1 MTKIV
6 RASAFSNNEVAYI
19 AWDIDGESIPD
30 CLGFN
35 IVREFLNAAGD
46 VIEAKPLAAYVAFK
60 GQHNP
65 EGLAQNT
72 TVWPVQKFNWR
83 DLTLRKRRSK
93 LERREEKLRVRYCIR
108 AVGRL
113 RDGMDKVEVVPES
126 HFDRKARQEI
136 PHTYKGKPIP
146 LGYLTPEFRTN
157 VMDVPRDRQPFTST
171 FTNGILSTQFIVR
184 ILEEDGEITA
194 GELEGRLKTPG
205 DFLRNY
211 LAGEVL
217 QLVENFFAQPGGRFH
232 AALYELEDKQ
242 LEGFLAANAE
252 RLDLILSDAGSSSGD
267 DENADPAPKKK
278 ARSSAAKK
286 NAAKKSKKVT
296 LYDTRNEAARSALQ
310 ELAKKPGTNFKLQHR
325 MFNGSG
331 HIGHNKFIV
340 YVDDGGTARSVLTGS
355 TNWTWSGVAG
365 QSNNCI
371 RIDDEGIAAG
381 FLAYWQRLHEDKLK
395 VPKPL
400 TAKAPDAN
408 QGDKLKTENRKVV
421 RGELPNRATFECWFS
436 PNMPGKEQPPAKTVK
451 TLPPPPPD
459 MDRLFSL
466 MRKARKAIF
475 FLVFMPSRGGFNS
488 IVAEAVDLGLKDTSL
503 NVIGAISDTQAM
515 WGYEASRKT
524 ESGAKIPASSP
535 HVFQKDGISVVRA
548 TALTDKEI
556 GRELGDF
563 RLVEKLTV
571 GRAIIHDKILVLDPL
586 DPENCVVAFGSHNLG
601 YKASYSNDENLTIVR
616 GHQALAEAYAVHV
629 LDVYDHY
636 RFRAVEAEVNAG
648 RKPKKDT
655 SGSGKEKKGWVG
667 FLDTTD
673 TWQKK
678 SSHRLSRYFTSPAKA
693 DV

>member
-1 MTKIV
+1 MTEII
-6 RASAFSNNEVAYI
+6 RATAFSNNEVAYI
-19 AWDIDGESIPD
+19 AWEIDGPSIPG

-35 IVREFLNAAGD
+35 IVREFLNPAD
-46 VIEAKPLAAYVAFK
+46 EVIEAKPLAAYVAFK

-65 EGLAQNT
+65 DGLAQNT
-72 TVWPVQKFNWR
+72 TVWPIQKFNWR
-83 DLTLRKRRSK
+83 DLTLRKRRSA
-93 LERREEKLRVRYCIR
+93 LERREKALRVRYCIR
-108 AVGRL
+108 AVGHF
-113 RDGMDKVEVVPES
+113 RDGLETVEVVPES
-126 HFDRKARQEI
+126 HFDRKTKQQVH
-136 PHTYKGKPIP
+136 HTYEGTPIK
-146 LGYLTPEFRTN
+146 LGYLTPPFRTN
-157 VMDVPRDRQPFTST
+157 AMDVPADRKPFTST

-184 ILEEDGEITA
+184 ILEEDGEITP
-194 GELEGRLKTPG
+194 GELEGRLKKSG

-217 QLVENFFAQPGGRFH
+217 PLIEGFFSQPGGRFH
-232 AALYELEDKQ
+232 AALYELEDEQ
-242 LEGFLAANAE
+242 LEGFLATHAE

-267 DENADPAPKKK
+267 DEDEGVASNKKTAKSATAKK
-278 ARSSAAKK
+278 AAAKK
-286 NAAKKSKKVT
+286 AKKVV
-296 LYDTRNEAARSALQ
+296 LYDTRNAAARGRLQ
-310 ELAKKPGTNFKLQHR
+310 KLAKKPGTSFKLQNR

-340 YVDDGGTARSVLTGS
+340 YADDDGVAKSVLTGS

-371 RIDDEGIAAG
+371 RIDDETVAA
-381 FLAYWQRLHEDKLK
+381 AYLGYWTRLHADALD

-400 TAKAPDAN
+400 SAKASGAN
-408 QGDKLKTENRKVV
+408 QGDELKTENRNVSTGRLV
-421 RGELPNRATFECWFS
+421 GGATFECWFS
-436 PNMPGKEQPPAKTVK
+436 PNMPGKAQPPSKTVK
-451 TLPPPPPD
+451 HPPPPPPD

-466 MRKARKAIF
+466 MRQARKAIF
-475 FLVFMPSRGGFNS
+475 FLVFMPSRGGASS
-488 IVAEAVDLGLKDTSL
+488 IVSEAVELGLKDTSL
-503 NVIGAISDTQAM
+503 NVVGAISDTQAM

-535 HVFQKDGISVVRA
+535 HVFQQGGISVVRA

-563 RLVEKLTV
+563 RLAEKLTV

-616 GHQALAEAYAVHV
+616 GHRALAEAYAVHV

-648 RKPKKDT
+648 KKRGKGKT
-655 SGSGKEKKGWVG
+655 ESGKERAGWVG

-673 TWQKK
+673 TWQQK
-678 SSHRLSRYFTSPAKA
+678 SSHRLSKYFTA
-693 DV
+693 